1 MHFREK
7 WLNRRKGHFGSIAGK
22 FYFRSMNPWIAA
34 TETMVKEKMAHDGT
48 GHDWWHVHRVRH
60 LALTIAKKE
69 DADLS
74 IVELAALLH
83 DVWDHKLYD
92 GDLTVAP
99 RESRKWLQSLS
110 VPEAVVAEVVTI
122 IERISFKG
130 AHVPDEPLSLAG
142 QCVQDADRLDA
153 IGAIGIART
162 FAYGG
167 SKGRLLYDPNHPP
180 ALHDNFEAYAG
191 STAPTINHFYEKL
204 LLLKD
209 RMHTST
215 AKRMAEKRHAFMAA
229 YLERFFQ
236 DWEGQG

>member
-1 MHFREK
+1 MD
-7 WLNRRKGHFGSIAGK
+7 
-22 FYFRSMNPWIAA
+22 WIAQ
-34 TETMVKEKMAHDGT
+34 TEALVRNTLGKDST
-48 GHDWWHVHRVRH
+48 GHDWWHIHRVRN
-60 LALTIAKKE
+60 LALTIAKE
-69 DADLS
+69 EEADLT

-83 DVWDHKLYD
+83 DVWDHKLYN

-99 RESRKWLQSLS
+99 REARKWLQSLA
-110 VPEAVVAEVVTI
+110 VPAKATEEIVTI

-130 AHVPDEPLSLAG
+130 AHVPDEPLSLTG

-167 SKGRLLYDPNHPP
+167 SKGRLLYDPDHPP
-180 ALHDNFEAYAG
+180 TLHDNFESYAG

-209 RMHTST
+209 RMHTAT
-215 AKRMAEKRHAFMAA
+215 AKRMAEERHAFMEV
-229 YLERFFQ
+229 YLEQFYQ
-236 DWEGQG
+236 EWEGKR

>member
-1 MHFREK
+1 MEQ
-7 WLNRRKGHFGSIAGK
+7 
-22 FYFRSMNPWIAA
+22 WIITTTAL
-34 TETMVKEKMAHDGT
+34 VKEKMAQDGT
-48 GHDWWHVHRVRH
+48 GHDWWHVHRVRN
-60 LALTIAKKE
+60 LALTIACE
-69 DADLS
+69 EGANLTV
-74 IVELAALLH
+74 VELAALLH

-99 RESRKWLQSLS
+99 REARRWLEQLG
-110 VPEAVVAEVVTI
+110 VPAADTHEIVTI

-130 AHVPDEPLSLAG
+130 AHVPDAPLSLAG

-153 IGAIGIART
+153 MGAIGIART

-180 ALHDNFEAYAG
+180 TLHDNFAAYAG

-215 AKRMAEKRHAFMAA
+215 AKRMAEKRHAFMEAF
-229 YLERFFQ
+229 LEQFYQ
-236 DWEGQG
+236 EWEGKK